1 MKKMLRILMCLF
13 PTVSMAKD
21 ITNDCDF
28 TIQSKIHQQHFSF
41 LFHSPSKDCTNDD
54 QEIWLQFDEKRT
66 KLQLPPAWYYDI
78 NHVGNQPSQSKSGYP
93 EYPLFFVSGSEV
105 LIILRADNR
114 PHHDKVI
121 AATIDL
127 YKTKVLNY
135 QVLGESHKQSTGIL
149 VEGGKYRIQLIK
161 EYLDD
166 MRCDCDAAFVEG
178 WMGFQIVD
186 GKINKHWL

>member
-1 MKKMLRILMCLF
+1 M
-13 PTVSMAKD
+13 
-21 ITNDCDF
+21 
-28 TIQSKIHQQHFSF
+28 
-41 LFHSPSKDCTNDD
+41 
-54 QEIWLQFDEKRT
+54 
-66 KLQLPPAWYYDI
+66 
-78 NHVGNQPSQSKSGYP
+78 
-93 EYPLFFVSGSEV
+93 
-105 LIILRADNR
+105 RADNR